1 MDRAEQKLR
10 LSDEEFKRNVGTTKP
25 VFQMM
30 REILQQAH
38 GELHQFGGQPLTWS
52 IDDKLLIALQYYREY
67 RTMENIAIDFGCS
80 KCTVFRAIRWVEEA
94 LSADGRLQLPGKK
107 ALQDGE
113 PKTVAIDVT
122 EQPVER
128 PKKNRKCGIPA
139 RKSGTRSSP
148 KS

>member
-1 MDRAEQKLR
+1 MDRVEKKLR
-10 LSDEEFKRNVGTTKP
+10 LSDKEFKRNVGTTKP

-38 GELHQFGGQPLTWS
+38 GKLHQFGGQPITWS

-80 KCTVFRAIRWVEEA
+80 KCTVFRAVRWVEET

-113 PKTVAIDVT
+113 PKTVVM
-122 EQPVER
+122 
-128 PKKNRKCGIPA
+128 
-139 RKSGTRSSP
+139 
-148 KS
+148 